1 MKRNAIFL
9 VLAVFGLLTLTFCSS
24 DSDDDFGT
32 LTLEVMNSDL
42 DGVYE
47 VGETLNATVTFISE
61 EGLTQLNYTFE
72 VDGVLGVKTTQTPE
86 DLGLDP
92 NPISGTVN
100 FNYVIEQSLSGAE
113 VTIYFEVIDLKD
125 QKEERHFTFNVD
137 EFIAVAEFTDITV
150 EGPLFDN
157 SSKSFV
163 ATSTGM
169 AYSASDIGDDSNLEG
184 LIDFGFHY
192 FGPLDGISF
201 VSPSDDID
209 SWYDLSGTDLNW
221 MTRNRTTLRLVDNA
235 TSTDFDALASEIDLL
250 IIFDEGGD
258 QYSTIVELQEGDVLA
273 FETDADKTGGSKK
286 GALIIR
292 SAVDGNTDGDYLDA
306 EDYLVIDI
314 KVQN

>member
-9 VLAVFGLLTLTFCSS
+9 CLALCSLLTLTFCSS
-24 DSDDDFGT
+24 DSGDDLGT
-32 LTLEVMNSDL
+32 LTLEVVNSDT

-47 VGETLNATVTFISE
+47 VGETLSATVTFVSE

-72 VDGVLGVKTTQTPE
+72 VDGVLGAKTTQTPG

-92 NPISGTVN
+92 NPTNGVVN

-113 VTIYFEVIDLKD
+113 VTIYFEIIDSKD
-125 QKEERHFTFNVD
+125 QKEERHITFNVD
-137 EFIAVAEFTDITV
+137 EFVLAAEFTDITL

-169 AYSASDIGDDSNLEG
+169 TYSASDISADSNLES
-184 LIDFGFHY
+184 LIDFGLHY

-201 VSPSDDID
+201 VSPSDDTD
-209 SWYDLSGTDLNW
+209 GWYDLSGTGLNW
-221 MTRNRTTLRLVDNA
+221 TTRNRTILSLVDGA
-235 TSTDFDALASEIDLL
+235 TDTDFDAWVSEQHLL
-250 IIFDEGGD
+250 TAFDQGGD
-258 QYSTIVELQEGDVLA
+258 EYSTIIALQEGDVLV
-273 FETDADKTGGSKK
+273 FETDADKSGGSKK

-306 EDYLVIDI
+306 GDYLLIDI

>member
-1 MKRNAIFL
+1 
-9 VLAVFGLLTLTFCSS
+9 
-24 DSDDDFGT
+24 
-32 LTLEVMNSDL
+32 MNSDP
-42 DGVYE
+42 DGVYN
-47 VGETLNATVTFISE
+47 VGETLSATVTFVSE
-61 EGLTQLNYTFE
+61 EGLKQLNYTFE
-72 VDGVLGVKTTQTPE
+72 VDGVLGDKTTQTPE

-92 NPISGTVN
+92 NPTSGVVN

-113 VTIYFEVIDLKD
+113 VTIYFEVIDSKD
-125 QKEERHFTFNVD
+125 QKEERHFNFNVD
-137 EFIAVAEFTDITV
+137 EFIPVVEFTDITV

-169 AYSASDIGDDSNLEG
+169 TYSASDVSDDSSLEAVV
-184 LIDFGFHY
+184 DFGLHY
-192 FGPLDGISF
+192 FGPISGIGF

-209 SWYDLSGTDLNW
+209 SWYDFSASDLNW
-221 MTRNRTTLRLVDNA
+221 SIKNHTILRLVDDA
-235 TSTDFDALASEIDLL
+235 TSTDFDAIASEIHLL

-258 QYSTIVELQEGDVLA
+258 QYSTITELQEGDVLA
-273 FETDADKTGGSKK
+273 FETDADKSGGSKK

>member
-9 VLAVFGLLTLTFCSS
+9 VLVLFGLLTLTFCSDSGPS
-24 DSDDDFGT
+24 DLGT
-32 LTLEVMNSDL
+32 LTLEITSSDL
-42 DGVYE
+42 DGVYN
-47 VGETLNATVTFISE
+47 VGEAINATVTFVSE

-72 VDGVLGVKTTQTPE
+72 VDGVLGDKTTQTPE

-92 NPISGTVN
+92 NPTSGIVN
-100 FNYVIEQSLSGAE
+100 FNYVIDESLNGAE
-113 VTIYFEVIDLKD
+113 VTIYFEIVDLKN
-125 QKEERHFTFNVD
+125 QTQEQQFNFNVD

-157 SSKSFV
+157 SSESFV

-169 AYSASDIGDDSNLEG
+169 AYSASDISSDSNLEG
-184 LIDFGFHY
+184 LIDFGLHY
-192 FGPLDGISF
+192 FGPLSGISL
-201 VSPSDDID
+201 VSPSDGADG
-209 SWYDLSGTDLNW
+209 WYDLSGTGLNW
-221 MTRNRTTLRLVDNA
+221 TTRNRTVLRLVDDA
-235 TSTDFDALASEIDLL
+235 TGTDFDDLASEIDLL

-258 QYSTIVELQEGDVLA
+258 QYSTITELQEGDVLA
-273 FETDADKTGGSKK
+273 FETDADKAGGSKK

-306 EDYLVIDI
+306 EDYLLIDI